1 MKMTWEISTLE
12 CDNDTNIIYTYVS
25 WIEGLR
31 DQTVPKDGLKRSY
44 TKMYQKKP

>member
-25 WIEGLR
+25 
-31 DQTVPKDGLKRSY
+31 
-44 TKMYQKKP
+44 